1 MRTII
6 DVVKAVSGRIET
18 EFGEPPTT
26 KDIREGLLRPC
37 FYVEPYQMRYGTAGD
52 LRDDTFGIRI
62 FYFSQRAQTGY
73 LDLLEKQIALQA
85 LLDGPVP
92 ISEDFYLYPEDLDF
106 ELQREDMALIASF
119 TVENVQ
125 LPEDTDASEYM
136 ENLEINMRE
145 DE

>member
-6 DVVKAVSGRIET
+6 DVVKAVSGLIEA
-18 EFGEPPTT
+18 EFGMPPTT
-26 KDIREGLLRPC
+26 KDIREGYPRPC
-37 FYVEPYQMRYGTAGD
+37 FYVEPYQMRCGTAGD
-52 LRDDTFGIRI
+52 MRDDIFGIRI
-62 FYFSQRAQTGY
+62 FYFSKRAETGF
-73 LDLLEKQIALQA
+73 LDLLEKQTVLRDQ
-85 LLDGPVP
+85 LDGPVP

-106 ELQREDMALIASF
+106 ELKREDMALITSF

-125 LPEDTDASEYM
+125 LPEDTDPSEYM

>member
-6 DVVKAVSGRIET
+6 DVIKAVSGLIET
-18 EFGEPPTT
+18 EFGMPPTT
-26 KDIREGLLRPC
+26 KDIREGIPRPC
-37 FYVEPYQMRYGTAGD
+37 FYVEPYRIHGEKAGD
-52 LRDDTFGIRI
+52 MRDDTFGIRV

-73 LDLLEKQIALQA
+73 LDLLEKQTVLRD

-106 ELQREDMALIASF
+106 ERRREGMALVTSF
-119 TVENVQ
+119 TAEDVQ
-125 LPEDTDASEYM
+125 LPEDTDTSEYM
-136 ENLEINMRE
+136 ENLEINSRE